1 MPVGERNLGPN
12 KKLGDAEGLPK
23 TRKST
28 PDETDRQSQLRL
40 LDTATEA
47 VGETFDRKREPADI
61 PIGLVTP
68 DLPPDDYIQSVTSP
82 TASNRETG
90 PNFHTHRQALEHGLF
105 PDKRQVGMLAKGDRL
120 SEWGGEI
127 VSVISLNSAE
137 AEVYLAR
144 KDRAQYAVKIYRS
157 GFAPKHEVLDVLT
170 SISHPALIKTNAIG
184 MHQGLFFEVLRY
196 AEGGPINRRSGDQF
210 SYLPLTEDK
219 AIELVRT
226 ISSGLE
232 HLHSKGVIHRDI
244 KPGNILVGDFKK
256 GEFLLADFGISSLL
270 DVSNG
275 ATEKMTTI
283 NRTEGYAAP
292 EVYSGIIR
300 REVDYYALG
309 VTLYA
314 LLTARNPFVNMNP
327 RHIMCFTVQGR
338 AAEELLIRPESE
350 SISPRMRR
358 LISGLLVV
366 KNEKRWSYQ
375 DIQRWLAGEEVAVFQ
390 DRNDSI
396 IEFKAGNETFYSLNE
411 IAHACIKNS
420 SDPQWHKI
428 VRSSGMSSWARR
440 FDSVLAG
447 QLRDIEIHFCGLGKP
462 NLALRYSA
470 YVLDPEI
477 PFQSQKGSLAKDR
490 RELFWVLQ
498 SEKPSYTH
506 ALRDLS
512 SEIYI
517 WLSSKLKDQALI
529 EWCRRL
535 VESSSRETDIFDTI
549 CQGIYGLN
557 SFPVAPDLDISNL
570 EELAQR
576 QFTKEQEKA
585 LSILLENSKS
595 RLYSWAKL
603 IGTTSL
609 DSDILFFWS
618 TYIGGG
624 DVARFVRFVQE
635 FAILQHDGWEYKGQT
650 AQRNGMRIPEGVG
663 VGVHGDGRRFIG
675 TWSKGVRSGKGTT
688 EFRDGSKH
696 SGQYSSDRENG
707 PGVLVRADG
716 RHMQGSFIDGML
728 QGPGNLKDRS
738 GTYEGEFKDSLR
750 HGRGIFKYTRGDL
763 YRGEWVSDRRHGSG
777 TMNFSTGEEYVGSW
791 IKGEM
796 EGAGQLTNT
805 KGLSVYRGQFKRSQR
820 DGDGFQRS
828 VGGHWE
834 KGQWKANQLF
844 RGRRVVPFKSELRYA
859 FEVVD
864 EGKVV
869 HRIEVSAE
877 KRVPYVA
884 KRAVLS
890 LSLMFSGL
898 GVIVIL
904 GLFAFELSAGA
915 LLAATLLLV
924 GFVVYPGV
932 RFMAQAVDG
941 LLGRAVD
948 KQGSRILDW
957 SSRHSLARIE

>member
-1 MPVGERNLGPN
+1 MGERNIGPF
-12 KKLGDAEGLPK
+12 KELEPVEGLPK
-23 TRKST
+23 TRKSKI
-28 PDETDRQSQLRL
+28 DQTDREAQLRI

-47 VGETFDRKREPADI
+47 VGETFDREREPSNI
-61 PIGLVTP
+61 PSSLVTP
-68 DLPPDDYIQSVTSP
+68 DLPPDEYMQRSTSP
-82 TASNRETG
+82 TASSKELSG
-90 PNFHTHRQALEHGLF
+90 NFQTHRQAIEHGLF
-105 PDKRQVGMLAKGDRL
+105 PEKRQVGLLGKGDRL

-127 VSVISLNSAE
+127 VSVISLNSGE

-144 KDRAQYAVKIYRS
+144 KDRTQYAVKIYRS

-170 SISHPALIKTNAIG
+170 GINHPALIKTNAIG
-184 MHQGLFFEVLRY
+184 THQGLFFEVLRY
-196 AEGGPINRRSGDQF
+196 AEGGPVNRRAGDKF
-210 SYLPLTEDK
+210 SYLPLSEDK

-232 HLHSKGVIHRDI
+232 HLHSKGIIHRDI

-270 DVSNG
+270 DVSSG

-350 SISPRMRR
+350 NISPRMRR

-375 DIQRWLAGEEVAVFQ
+375 DIQRWLAGEDVAVFQ
-390 DRNDSI
+390 DRNDNI
-396 IEFKAGNETFYSLNE
+396 IEFNAGNKTFHSLSE
-411 IAHACIKNS
+411 IANACIKNS
-420 SDPQWHKI
+420 SDPEWHKI
-428 VRSSGMSSWARR
+428 VRSSGISSWARR
-440 FDSVLAG
+440 FDSALAA
-447 QLRDIEIHFCGLGKP
+447 QLRDIEVHFCGLGKP
-462 NLALRYSA
+462 SLALRYSA

-477 PFQSQKGSLAKDR
+477 PFLSQKGSFAKDR

-498 SEKPSYTH
+498 AEKPIYTH

-529 EWCRRL
+529 DWCRRL
-535 VESSSRETDIFDTI
+535 VESSSRDTDLFDSI
-549 CQGIYGLN
+549 CQGIYGL
-557 SFPVAPDLDISNL
+557 SAFPVVPDLDISNL

-576 QFTKEQEKA
+576 ELAKDQQKA
-585 LSILLENSKS
+585 FSSLLENPKS

-650 AQRNGMRIPEGVG
+650 FQRDGMRIPDGVG
-663 VGVHGDGRRFIG
+663 VGIHADGRRYIG
-675 TWSKGVRSGKGTT
+675 TWSKGGRSGKGTT

-696 SGQYSSDRENG
+696 TGQYNSDRENG

-716 RHMQGSFIDGML
+716 RQMQGTFIDGLL
-728 QGPGNLKDRS
+728 QGPGVLKDRS
-738 GTYEGEFKDSLR
+738 GNYEGEFKDGLR
-750 HGRGIFKYTRGDL
+750 HGRGIFRYIRGDL
-763 YRGEWVSDRRHGSG
+763 YRGDWVSDRRHGNG

-805 KGLSVYRGQFKRSQR
+805 RGLSVYRGQFKRSQR
-820 DGDGFQRS
+820 DGDGLQRS

-834 KGQWKANQLF
+834 KGLWKSNQLF
-844 RGRRVVPFKSELRYA
+844 RGRRVVLFKGELRYA

-877 KRVPYVA
+877 KRGPYTA
-884 KRAVLS
+884 KRTALS
-890 LSLMFSGL
+890 FSLMFSGL
-898 GVIVIL
+898 AAIAII

-915 LLAATLLLV
+915 LFATALLLV

-932 RFMAQAVDG
+932 RCMAQAIDG
-941 LLGRAVD
+941 LFGRALD
-948 KQGSRILDW
+948 KHGSRILDW
-957 SSRHSLARIE
+957 SSRRSLARID